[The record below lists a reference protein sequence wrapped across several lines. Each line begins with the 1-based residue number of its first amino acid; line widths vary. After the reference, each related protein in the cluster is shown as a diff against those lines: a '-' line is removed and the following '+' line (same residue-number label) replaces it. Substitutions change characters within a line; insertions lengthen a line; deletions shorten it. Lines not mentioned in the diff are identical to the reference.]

1 MTTQIPDRYAVFGN
15 PIAHS
20 KSPDIHAR
28 FASQTK
34 QNMTYECILAPIDGF
49 ADSVHKFIEQ
59 GGKGANV
66 TVPFK
71 LEAFQLATHHTER
84 ARTAKAVNTLRFDG
98 DVIIGDNTDGV
109 GLVNDILRNYGLSMF
124 GKRILLLGAGGAA
137 QGVLY
142 PFIGECPTE
151 IVIANRTI
159 SKAIALAEEFTNN
172 PSTKINVCEYVDLQG
187 PFDIIV
193 NATSTGLSDSMPP
206 VSASIFNAGVLAVDM
221 VYGKNPTRFMQFA
234 ADNGATIRDG
244 LGMLVEQA
252 AESFFLW
259 RGVRPN
265 ASTVLEELRALLDAS

>member
-1 MTTQIPDRYAVFGN
+1 MTKQNPDRYAVFGN
-15 PIAHS
+15 PISHS
-20 KSPDIHAR
+20 RSPEIHAR
-28 FASQTK
+28 FAKQTE
-34 QNMTYECILAPIDGF
+34 QNITYERILAPLDGF
-49 ADSVHKFIEQ
+49 AESVRDFIGQ

-71 LEAFQLATHHTER
+71 IEAFQLATHHTER
-84 ARTAKAVNTLRFDG
+84 ARTAKAVNTLRFDD

-124 GKRILLLGAGGAA
+124 GKRVLLLGAGGAA

-159 SKAIALAEEFTNN
+159 SKAIALANEFTDN
-172 PSTKINVCEYVDLQG
+172 PSTKISVSAYADLAG
-187 PFDIIV
+187 PFDVIV
-193 NATSTGLSDSMPP
+193 NATSTGLSGDMPP
-206 VSASIFNAGVLAVDM
+206 VPSSIFNANALAVDM
-221 VYGKNPTRFMQFA
+221 VYGKNPTRFLQLA
-234 ADNGATIRDG
+234 AENGAEIRDG

-259 RGVRPN
+259 RGVRPK
-265 ASTVLEELRALLDAS
+265 ASIVLDELRTLLQ